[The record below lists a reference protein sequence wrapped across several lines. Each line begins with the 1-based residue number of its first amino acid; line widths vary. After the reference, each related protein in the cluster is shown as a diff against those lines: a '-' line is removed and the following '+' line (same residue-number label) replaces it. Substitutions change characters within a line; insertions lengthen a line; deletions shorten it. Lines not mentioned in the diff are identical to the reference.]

1 MERLLLE
8 RSNSNIIGT
17 KRYWSAPIETFFVII
32 GSMLQSYHEPFW
44 TGVNFLW
51 LLERCS
57 NHTKYTYWLDLK
69 NIGSNRTQVNCY
81 KWSDV
86 PIISNTFN
94 DWILRILVPIEPKS
108 IVMTGA
114 MFQSYQIH
122 LLIGVWFINNVA
134 KNKFNRWYF
143 C

>member
-17 KRYWSAPIETFFVII
+17 KRYWSAPIQTFFVII

-69 NIGSNRTQVNCY
+69 NIGSNRTQINSFIYLLNPSPIHGSMQTVLKLLFCWQLY
-81 KWSDV
+81 LWISPSSFDFVLALHGKQDLLSDKTV
-86 PIISNTFN
+86 
-94 DWILRILVPIEPKS
+94 DL
-108 IVMTGA
+108 
-114 MFQSYQIH
+114 
-122 LLIGVWFINNVA
+122 
-134 KNKFNRWYF
+134 
-143 C
+143 